1 MGRQDKSYDPSLVV
15 VLWKLVQCCVPDQ
28 VYLQSTSICSEW
40 ILHSPAVIESSSID
54 FGHVIYSD
62 LYF

>member
-1 MGRQDKSYDPSLVV
+1 MGHQDKSYDPFLVV
-15 VLWKLVQCCVPDQ
+15 VLWKLLQFCVPDQ

-40 ILHSPAVIESSSID
+40 ILHGPTVMESSSID
-54 FGHVIYSD
+54 FGPMIYSD